1 MKMIVRGGLAA
12 MSVAVAVAAM
22 GLATSATAAAACDRA
37 CLNGIMQRYLSALA
51 KHDAKGLPLSPK
63 LEALENALPVKAGE
77 GAWAQISKVHP
88 GLMFTDPAAG
98 GVVYGGAVDGPD
110 GLASLFVRLKV
121 TGGRITQS
129 EIIFNHGKPGG
140 VFAPANLLE
149 PDLIYEAVAPP
160 SRRSTRKEMIALVD
174 GYMEAISRHDGSL
187 TKFNYRCDRY
197 ASGAKTTNNP
207 KFGTGGS
214 GSCADSFKGLT
225 GDVTVGR
232 RFPVVDEQK
241 GVVVGM
247 FLIPHSER
255 PPGSTLYV
263 GEMFKIVDG
272 KIRSIEEFSTA
283 AVFPPKPVFVP

>member
-1 MKMIVRGGLAA
+1 MNMIQRGGALAA
-12 MSVAVAVAAM
+12 AICLAATGM
-22 GLATSATAAAACDRA
+22 ATSATAAARACDRA
-37 CLNGIMQRYLSALA
+37 CLNGMMQSYLTALA
-51 KHDAKGLPLSPK
+51 RHDPKGLPLSPR

-77 GAWAQISKVHP
+77 GVWGQVSKVHP
-88 GLMFTDPAAG
+88 GMVFADPVTG
-98 GVVYGGAVDGPD
+98 GVIYGGAVDAPD

-121 TGGRITQS
+121 AGGRITES
-129 EIIFNHGKPGG
+129 EIIFNHGKASG

-160 SRRSTRKEMIALVD
+160 SRRSSRADMIGLVN

-207 KFGTGGS
+207 RFGANGS
-214 GSCADSFKGLT
+214 GSCAESFKGLT

-232 RFPVVDEQK
+232 RFPVVDEEK

-247 FLIPHSER
+247 FMIPHSER
-255 PPGSTLYV
+255 SPPNNLYV

-283 AVFPPKPVFVP
+283 AAFPPKPVFVP